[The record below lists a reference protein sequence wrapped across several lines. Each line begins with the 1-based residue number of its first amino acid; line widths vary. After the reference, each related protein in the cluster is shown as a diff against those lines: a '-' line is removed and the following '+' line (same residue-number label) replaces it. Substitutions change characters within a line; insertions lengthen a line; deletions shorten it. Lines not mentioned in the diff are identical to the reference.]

1 MENCKVTC
9 FNDAKIV
16 PNRWFGITGD
26 NGMCITFQEGH
37 LIEAIRALINV
48 EIVECPNELVARNL
62 VYKNYISRFIMRNSA
77 YGIAPK
83 LPANLPT
90 ELLWVDKN
98 YDERERQLKSN
109 IDYNN

>member
-9 FNDAKIV
+9 FNDVKIV

-62 VYKNYISRFIMRNSA
+62 VYRLCQQFCVSEKINGRIQQK
-77 YGIAPK
+77 GH
-83 LPANLPT
+83 
-90 ELLWVDKN
+90 
-98 YDERERQLKSN
+98 
-109 IDYNN
+109 